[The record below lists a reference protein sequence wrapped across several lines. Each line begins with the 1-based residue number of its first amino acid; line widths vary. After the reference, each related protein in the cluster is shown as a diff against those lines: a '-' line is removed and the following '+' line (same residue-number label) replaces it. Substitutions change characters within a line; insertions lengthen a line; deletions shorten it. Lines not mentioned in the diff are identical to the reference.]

1 MDKEELRKVTEQL
14 AHPSGDLGSDIS
26 EKMNNTNEFITART
40 IEALAPSAGDF
51 IVEIG
56 PGNGALSS
64 DLISRIGPGGRYLG
78 IEISKD
84 MAQIAE
90 KNLRDK
96 GQAKIDV
103 HFGDCYDA
111 LVDDASIDGLMAVNV
126 LYFIDDLNQLLAHVR
141 PWFKPNGRCVF
152 GIRPAR
158 TLESLRFHEFGHHI
172 RSPEEIESALLAHG
186 FGEISIKNYDEGE
199 GFLGDISFP
208 NGSIIIRAFA
218 CA

>member
-14 AHPSGDLGSDIS
+14 AHPSGDLGAFIS
-26 EKMNNTNEFITART
+26 EKMNSTNEFITGRA

-64 DLISRIGPGGRYLG
+64 DLISGIGSDGRYLG

-90 KNLRDK
+90 KNLREK
-96 GQAKIDV
+96 CQAKIDV

-111 LVDDASIDGLMAVNV
+111 LIEDASLDGLMAVNV
-126 LYFIDDLNQLLAHVR
+126 LYFIDDLNQLLTHIR

-152 GIRPAR
+152 GIRPAS
-158 TLESLRFHEFGHHI
+158 TLESLRFHEFGRHI
-172 RSPEEIESALLAHG
+172 RSPEEIEGALQTHG
-186 FGEISIKNYDEGE
+186 FSEISIEYYDEGK
-199 GFLGDISFP
+199 GLLGDISFP
-208 NGSIIIRAFA
+208 NGSIIIMAVA
-218 CA
+218 SA